1 MMARFAHAYVR
12 GRPLNLRVAR
22 LVRRAIYAKGPSR
35 MDATAKDFASVL
47 PLTMSMKDLCGR
59 EKYASLSHS
68 DRYSIV
74 CLQ

>member
-1 MMARFAHAYVR
+1 
-12 GRPLNLRVAR
+12 
-22 LVRRAIYAKGPSR
+22 